1 MTSYPVVEH
10 GEGRLSRWVRE
21 RRIRLALLIGLA
33 ESLLIV
39 FGDLPWF
46 WAVLVAAGVFAFYFL
61 VGRSTRYV
69 AVRELSWV
77 AALSQ
82 TLPVLIPVA
91 VAIAGLVLLVGVVVV
106 ALLVLALLVLGRR

>member
-1 MTSYPVVEH
+1 VTSYPVVEH

-21 RRIRLALLIGLA
+21 RRIRLALLVGLV

-39 FGDLPWF
+39 FGDLSWF
-46 WAVLVAAGVFAFYFL
+46 WAVLFAAGVFAFYFL
-61 VGRSTRYV
+61 VGRRTRYV

-91 VAIAGLVLLVGVVVV
+91 VAIAGFILLVGVVVV
-106 ALLVLALLVLGRR
+106 ALFVLALLLLGRR